1 MTGEVLATAEWRR
14 DNLRSFRTCIQMLD
28 PDRLSNPY
36 GEMDG
41 PNLRGGVKRDFMGA
55 PLGYHIRMA
64 HPADY
69 ADANAFVWKYVPATK
84 GLAAGNLAWDR
95 PMVIHILEQ
104 FRPDQTR
111 GIAAMV
117 TALKEMK
124 MTKNFRDI
132 TLQKAVTQAMYAATI
147 ESDLPSEAVHQMI
160 GGTDWATQYL
170 AGIAQYVGSAKNIH
184 MDGVK
189 IPHLYPGTK
198 LNFQTGAST
207 EGVGEDFERS
217 LLRYLAASLGVS
229 YEQLSKDYSNTNY
242 SSARAAMLETWRYM
256 QGKKRMVADRFAGIV
271 YRLWLEEALNSGQI
285 ELPAGAPSWY
295 EGQNADAYSSCEWI
309 GASRG
314 QIDELKE
321 TQAAVLRIRNNLSTY
336 EDEMARLGKDWRQ
349 ALRQRKREQDMLT
362 KFGLV
367 LEADNMMNA
376 ASGQVRESN
385 NGEADKPKGTKK

>member
-1 MTGEVLATAEWRR
+1 DSRVRDLARNDAFFSGGVGLHRDNMVGSMFILSAKPNWKVLGLTEEWAEEFQEMVEAKFTLWAESPSNWVDASRMNTLTSMVRLAVGVYVMTGEVLATAEWRR

-69 ADANAFVWKYVPATK
+69 TDANAFVWKYVPATK

-95 PMVIHILEQ
+95 PLVIHILEQ

-160 GGTDWATQYL
+160 GGQDWATNYL
-170 AGIAQYVGSAKNIH
+170 TSIAQYVGSAKNIH

-271 YRLWLEEALNSGQI
+271 YRLWLEEAMNSGQV

-295 EGQNADAYSSCEWI
+295 EGQNADAYS
-309 GASRG
+309 
-314 QIDELKE
+314 
-321 TQAAVLRIRNNLSTY
+321 
-336 EDEMARLGKDWRQ
+336 
-349 ALRQRKREQDMLT
+349 
-362 KFGLV
+362 
-367 LEADNMMNA
+367 
-376 ASGQVRESN
+376 
-385 NGEADKPKGTKK
+385 